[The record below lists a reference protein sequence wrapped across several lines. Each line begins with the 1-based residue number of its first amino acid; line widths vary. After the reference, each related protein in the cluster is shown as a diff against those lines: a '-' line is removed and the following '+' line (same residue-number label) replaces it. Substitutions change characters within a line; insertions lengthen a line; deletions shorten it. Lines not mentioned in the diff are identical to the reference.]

1 MKKEIYFCD
10 DDKNILYAMKL
21 IMHKTSFSPTFFN
34 DPVEMISQIQPEWP
48 GIIVTDLTMPKIDGF
63 EVIERVKSI
72 DPEIPVIVLTG
83 NGDVESV
90 VKALR
95 AGAYDFLE
103 KPLSKDYLIESAKRA
118 LESRSLRLENK
129 ELRKKVTSNKKSSLL
144 GQATSVVKMK
154 EMCKNIAVSDASV
167 MIIGETGTG
176 KEVTARFIHDNSDR
190 SKKVFTAINCG
201 AVPEN
206 LMDSELF
213 GHEAGAFTGAAKAR
227 KGKIE
232 QSNGGTLFLD
242 EVNSMPMAMQVK
254 LLRVLEERAVEKL
267 GSNSLTKVDIRLIA
281 ASQIDL
287 KELVKEGSFREDLY
301 YRLNVIP
308 IRIPAL
314 RNRRE
319 DIPLL
324 FNHFVF
330 EFCTQ
335 YNREII
341 NVSDSI
347 INELIKKDW
356 EGNVREL
363 RNVAERF
370 VITGFLPD
378 DEKEHLEASLDSSN
392 PSFSVPDGL
401 NLPEMVGA
409 YEKHL
414 IEEEFKR
421 TNGVV
426 EETYKGLGI
435 PRKTLYDKIKKYS
448 INRKLFKTSG

>member
-10 DDKNILYAMKL
+10 DDNNILYAMKL
-21 IMHKTSFSPTFFN
+21 IMHKTPFKATFFD
-34 DPVEMISQIQPEWP
+34 DPIEMISQLKPDWP
-48 GIIVTDLTMPKIDGF
+48 GIIVTDLTMPKINGF
-63 EVIERVKSI
+63 EVIERVKNI
-72 DPEIPVIVLTG
+72 DPDIPVIVLTG
-83 NGDVESV
+83 NGDIGSV

-118 LESRSLRLENK
+118 LEKSFLRLENK
-129 ELRKKVTSNKKSSLL
+129 VLRRKVTSPKKANML
-144 GQATSVVKMK
+144 GQATAMLKLK
-154 EMCKNIAVSDASV
+154 EICKNVANSEASV

-176 KEVTARFIHDNSDR
+176 KEVTAKFIHDNSDR
-190 SKKVFTAINCG
+190 ADNVFTAINCG

-213 GHEAGAFTGAAKAR
+213 GHEAGAFTGAAKSR

-232 QSNGGTLFLD
+232 QSHGGTLFLD

-267 GSNSLTKVDIRLIA
+267 GGNSLTKVDIRLIA
-281 ASQIDL
+281 ASQVDL
-287 KELVKEGSFREDLY
+287 KELVKDGQFREDLY

-308 IRIPAL
+308 VRLPAL

-330 EFCTQ
+330 EYCTQ

-341 NVSDSI
+341 EVSEDTISK
-347 INELIKKDW
+347 LIVREW

-363 RNVAERF
+363 RNIAERF

-378 DEKEHLEASLDSSN
+378 EEIDFNEAEIDSQGG
-392 PSFSVPDGL
+392 SFSVPDGL
-401 NLPEMVGA
+401 RLPEMVGA
-409 YEKHL
+409 YEKYL
-414 IEEEFKR
+414 IEEEFKKN
-421 TNGVV
+421 NGGV
-426 EETYKGLGI
+426 ENTYQGLGI
-435 PRKTLYDKIKKYS
+435 PRKTLYDKIKKYN
-448 INRKLFKTSG
+448 INRKLFKS